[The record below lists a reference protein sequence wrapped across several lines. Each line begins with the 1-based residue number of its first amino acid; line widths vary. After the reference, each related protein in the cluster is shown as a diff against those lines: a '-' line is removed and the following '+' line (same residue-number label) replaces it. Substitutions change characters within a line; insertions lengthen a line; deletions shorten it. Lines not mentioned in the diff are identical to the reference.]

1 MKLTKFIVT
10 TLMATTLLMSS
21 SVVAFAS
28 GGDNT
33 ETTSKEVVVPIIEE
47 KNEDVPLT
55 PDGNLSMVDDVI
67 VTDEEHKQFIIA
79 QSKNGNY
86 FYVVID
92 RTKDS
97 ENVYLLNMVDEAD
110 LVALANG
117 ETVPL
122 TPTSPPETVEPEPP
136 EENTDTKPVEEEK
149 PKNNMVLIITLVL
162 GLCGLGGAYY
172 FFFMRGKNGK
182 PITPS
187 NIDFEED
194 DDDNAFQVVDAFGD
208 ETENEDE
215 NDNNYHND
223 NDTEVV

>member
-10 TLMATTLLMSS
+10 SFMVTTLLMSS

-28 GGDNT
+28 GGNEQT
-33 ETTSKEVVVPIIEE
+33 AKVEEVIIPTIEE

-67 VTDEEHKQFIIA
+67 VTDETHKQFIIA

-122 TPTSPPETVEPEPP
+122 EPTTPPETAEPVPP
-136 EENTDTKPVEEEK
+136 EENTDTEPVEEEK
-149 PKNNMVLIITLVL
+149 PKNNMAFIIILVL
-162 GLCGLGGAYY
+162 GLGGLGGAYY
-172 FFFMRGKNGK
+172 FFFVKGKNAK
-182 PITPS
+182 PDVPT
-187 NIDFEED
+187 NIGFDEDDEED
-194 DDDNAFQVVDAFGD
+194 ERYTTEDAFGS
-208 ETENEDE
+208 ETENEDDE
-215 NDNNYHND
+215 NYYDD

>member
-10 TLMATTLLMSS
+10 SFMVAMLLMSS

-28 GGDNT
+28 DDGQPIT
-33 ETTSKEVVVPIIEE
+33 SETMEIPVIEE

-55 PDGNLSMVDDVI
+55 PNGNLSMVDDVI
-67 VTDEEHKQFIIA
+67 VTDETHKQFIIA

-122 TPTSPPETVEPEPP
+122 EPTAPPETAEPVPP
-136 EENTDTKPVEEEK
+136 EENTDTEPVEEEK
-149 PKNNMVLIITLVL
+149 PKNNMALIIVLVL
-162 GLCGLGGAYY
+162 GLSGLGGAYY
-172 FFFMRGKNGK
+172 FFFMKGKNAK
-182 PITPS
+182 PDVPT
-187 NIDFEED
+187 NIGFDEDDEED
-194 DDDNAFQVVDAFGD
+194 ERYTTEDAFGSQ
-208 ETENEDE
+208 TENEDDE
-215 NDNNYHND
+215 NYYDD
-223 NDTEVV
+223 NDTEVI

>member
-1 MKLTKFIVT
+1 MKLTKMIVT
-10 TLMATTLLMSS
+10 SFMVTTLLMSS
-21 SVVAFAS
+21 SVVAFTS
-28 GGDNT
+28 GGNEQT
-33 ETTSKEVVVPIIEE
+33 AKVEEVIVPTIEE
-47 KNEDVPLT
+47 KNEDVALT

-67 VTDEEHKQFIIA
+67 VTDETHKQFIIA

-122 TPTSPPETVEPEPP
+122 EPTSPPETEEPVPP
-136 EENTDTKPVEEEK
+136 EENTNTEPVKEEK
-149 PKNNMVLIITLVL
+149 PKNNMALIIILVL
-162 GLCGLGGAYY
+162 GLGGLGGAYY
-172 FFFMRGKNGK
+172 FFFMKGKNAK
-182 PITPS
+182 PDVPT
-187 NIDFEED
+187 NIGFDEDDEED
-194 DDDNAFQVVDAFGD
+194 ERYTTEDAFGSQ
-208 ETENEDE
+208 TENEDDE
-215 NDNNYHND
+215 NYYDD

>member
-1 MKLTKFIVT
+1 MKLTKMIVT
-10 TLMATTLLMSS
+10 SFMVTTLLMSS

-28 GGDNT
+28 GGNEQT
-33 ETTSKEVVVPIIEE
+33 AKVEEVIVPTIEE
-47 KNEDVPLT
+47 KNEDVALT
-55 PDGNLSMVDDVI
+55 PDGNLSMINDVT
-67 VTDEEHKQFIIA
+67 VTDETHKQFIIA

-122 TPTSPPETVEPEPP
+122 EPTAPPETEEPVPP
-136 EENTDTKPVEEEK
+136 EENTNTEPTKEEK
-149 PKNNMVLIITLVL
+149 PTNNMALIITLVL
-162 GLCGLGGAYY
+162 GLGGLGGAYY
-172 FFFMRGKNGK
+172 FFFMKGKNAK
-182 PITPS
+182 PDVPT
-187 NIDFEED
+187 NMGFDEDDEED
-194 DDDNAFQVVDAFGD
+194 ERYTTDDAFGS
-208 ETENEDE
+208 ETENEDDE
-215 NDNNYHND
+215 NYYDD

>member
-1 MKLTKFIVT
+1 MKLTKWIIT
-10 TLMATTLLMSS
+10 TLMATTLMLSS
-21 SVVAFAS
+21 SVVVFAG
-28 GGDNT
+28 GGDET
-33 ETTSKEVVVPIIEE
+33 ETVTTEEVTIPVVEE
-47 KNEDVPLT
+47 KNEDVSFS

-67 VTDEEHKQFIIA
+67 VTDETHKQFIIA

-122 TPTSPPETVEPEPP
+122 EPTAPPEEVEPVPP
-136 EENTDTKPVEEEK
+136 EENTDTEPEEEEK
-149 PKNNMVLIITLVL
+149 PENNMALIVILVL
-162 GLCGLGGAYY
+162 GLGGLGGAYY
-172 FFFMRGKNGK
+172 FFFVKGKNVK
-182 PITPS
+182 PDVPT
-187 NIDFEED
+187 NIGFDEDDEED
-194 DDDNAFQVVDAFGD
+194 ERYTTEDAFGS
-208 ETENEDE
+208 ETENED
-215 NDNNYHND
+215 DD